1 MSDFLTISNNNELIR
16 ISAESLV
23 YVASDGNYSDIYT
36 CNGEKRTVTLQLGVI
51 EELINKQIRTSG
63 IEFVRIGRSLI
74 VNLNAVHCINP
85 SKQQLILSD
94 NCRFKFTLEASKEAL
109 RQLKE
114 YFEQELKRQ

>member
-16 ISAESLV
+16 IKAESLV
-23 YVASDGNYSDIYT
+23 YVASDGNYSDIFT
-36 CNGEKRTVTLQLGVI
+36 RDGEKRTVTLQLGVI

-74 VNLNAVHCINP
+74 VNLGAVHYINP
-85 SKQQLILSD
+85 SKQQLVLSD
-94 NCRFKFTLEASKEAL
+94 NCSFKFALEASKEAL

-114 YFEQELKRQ
+114 YFEQEQKRQ